1 MKPPELWQRLGEVA
15 ALFLKIG
22 STGFG
27 GPAALIAF
35 TEQEVVEC
43 RKWLSREYFLDI
55 VGVTNLIPG
64 PNATEIA
71 IHVGYLRAGWP
82 GLVVAGTC
90 FILPAAL
97 ITAAF
102 AWAYVHYGALPQV
115 VPFLYGIKP
124 AVLAVIFAALWRLG
138 RAAVKTW
145 RLIVVGLAVALA
157 LLLGTN
163 EIVALLG
170 GGVLGM
176 LWLRLSDPDG
186 PLIGGRK
193 PATLACTAVC
203 LIAASIRAWWQ
214 AFQPAWWQA
223 FQPAFTGWKARAIAL
238 IQALEPAAIAGLSTG
253 VPLWQLGLFFLKV
266 GSVLYGSGY
275 VLVAFLEGGL
285 VRDYG
290 WLTQQQLLDAI
301 AIGQFTPGPVLSTA
315 TFIGYLLAGGA
326 GAAVATV
333 AVFLPSFIFVA
344 MLQPLMP
351 HLRRSPWPA
360 AFLDAVSVSSVAL
373 MAAVVVRLTWATLTG
388 WPSWLIALAAAVVS
402 LRWKVNTTWLVLGGA
417 ILGWLLAP
425 WAR

>member
-1 MKPPELWQRLGEVA
+1 MRNGDDAAAYPQMKHKDLWRRLGQVA

-27 GPAALIAF
+27 GPAALIAL
-35 TEQEVVEC
+35 TEQEVVER

-82 GLVVAGTC
+82 GLLVAGVC

-102 AWAYVHYGALPQV
+102 AWAYVRFGSLPRV
-115 VPFLYGIKP
+115 TPFLYGIKP
-124 AVLAVIFAALWRLG
+124 AMLAVIFAALWRLG
-138 RAAVKTW
+138 RAAVKNW
-145 RLIVVGLAVALA
+145 RLTLVGLAVVLA
-157 LLLGTN
+157 LLLGAN
-163 EIVALLG
+163 EIVALLA

-186 PLIGGRK
+186 PLAGRHR
-193 PATLACTAVC
+193 PAPLACIAVGPILAAFKTAIV
-203 LIAASIRAWWQ
+203 
-214 AFQPAWWQA
+214 
-223 FQPAFTGWKARAIAL
+223 
-238 IQALEPAAIAGLSTG
+238 GLSAG

-290 WLTQQQLLDAI
+290 WLTRQQLLDAI
-301 AIGQFTPGPVLSTA
+301 AIGQFTPGPLLSTA
-315 TFIGYLLAGGA
+315 TFIGYLLAGAA
-326 GAAVATV
+326 GALVATV
-333 AVFLPSFIFVA
+333 AVFLPSFVFVVA
-344 MLQPLMP
+344 LQPLMP
-351 HLRRSPWPA
+351 HLRRSRWSA

-373 MAAVVVRLTWATLTG
+373 MTAVVVRLTWATLTG
-388 WPSWLIALAAAVVS
+388 WPAWLIALAATVVG

-417 ILGWLLAP
+417 ALGWLLAP
-425 WAR
+425 WAG

>member
-1 MKPPELWQRLGEVA
+1 MKHKDVARRLGELA

-22 STGFG
+22 GTGFG
-27 GPAALIAF
+27 GPAALIAL
-35 TEQEVVEC
+35 TEQEVVER

-82 GLVVAGTC
+82 GLLVAGTC

-102 AWAYVHYGALPQV
+102 AWAYVRYGALPQI

-124 AVLAVIFAALWRLG
+124 AILAVIFTALWRLG
-138 RAAVKTW
+138 RAAVKNW
-145 RLIVVGLAVALA
+145 RLIVVGMAVALA

-186 PLIGGRK
+186 PLASKRK
-193 PATLACTAVC
+193 PTALACTATS
-203 LIAASIRAWWQ
+203 LIAASIRTWRQ
-214 AFQPAWWQA
+214 AFQSAWWQA
-223 FQPAFTGWKARAIAL
+223 FQPAFTGWKARATAL
-238 IQALEPAAIAGLSTG
+238 IKALEPAAIAGLSTN
-253 VPLWQLGLFFLKV
+253 VPLWRLGLFFLKV

-315 TFIGYLLAGGA
+315 TFIGYLLAGGP
-326 GAAVATV
+326 GAVVATV
-333 AVFLPSFIFVA
+333 AIFLPSFVFVA
-344 MLQPLMP
+344 AIQPLMP
-351 HLRRSPWPA
+351 HLRRSRWSA

-373 MAAVVVRLTWATLTG
+373 MAMVVVRLTWATLIG
-388 WPSWLIALAAAVVS
+388 WPAWLIALTAAIVS
-402 LRWKVNTTWLVLGGA
+402 LRWKVNTIWLVLGGA
-417 ILGWLLAP
+417 ILGWLLSP
-425 WAR
+425 WAV

>member
-1 MKPPELWQRLGEVA
+1 MKHRNLWQRLGEVA

-22 STGFG
+22 SIGFG

-35 TEQEVVEC
+35 TEQEVVER

-64 PNATEIA
+64 PNATEVA
-71 IHVGYLRAGWP
+71 IHVGYLRAGWL
-82 GLVVAGTC
+82 GLVVAGVC

-97 ITAAF
+97 ITAVF
-102 AWAYVHYGALPQV
+102 AWAYVRFGALPQIA
-115 VPFLYGIKP
+115 PFLYGIKP

-138 RAAVKTW
+138 RAAIKNR
-145 RLIVVGLAVALA
+145 RLIVVGLAVVLA

-163 EIVALLG
+163 EVVALLAG
-170 GGVLGM
+170 GIFGM
-176 LWLRLSDPDG
+176 LWLHLSDPRG
-186 PLIGGRK
+186 PLTGK
-193 PATLACTAVC
+193 WESESFACAAAG
-203 LIAASIRAWWQ
+203 LIVASIRMWQ
-214 AFQPAWWQA
+214 QA
-223 FQPAFTGWKARAIAL
+223 LQPAFTGWKARA
-238 IQALEPAAIAGLSTG
+238 AAMIKELGNCAAVAALSTG
-253 VPLWQLGLFFLKV
+253 IPLWQLGLFFLKV

-301 AIGQFTPGPVLSTA
+301 AVGQFTPGPVLSTA
-315 TFIGYLLAGGA
+315 TFIGYLLAGAPGA
-326 GAAVATV
+326 VVATV
-333 AVFLPSFIFVA
+333 AIFLPSFVFVVA
-344 MLQPLMP
+344 LQPLMP
-351 HLRRSPWPA
+351 YLRRSRWSA

-373 MAAVVVRLTWATLTG
+373 MATVVVRLTWATLTG
-388 WPSWLIALAAAVVS
+388 WPAWLIALAAAVVS

-417 ILGWLLAP
+417 MLGWLFAP

>member
-1 MKPPELWQRLGEVA
+1 MKHKDAARRLGEVA

-35 TEQEVVEC
+35 TEQEVVER

-82 GLVVAGTC
+82 GLVVAGVC

-102 AWAYVHYGALPQV
+102 AWAYVRYGALPQI

-124 AVLAVIFAALWRLG
+124 AVLAAIFTALWRLG
-138 RAAVKTW
+138 RTAVKNW
-145 RLIVVGLAVALA
+145 RLVVVGLAVALA

-163 EIVALLG
+163 EVVALLA
-170 GGVLGM
+170 GGVFGM
-176 LWLRLSDPDG
+176 LWLRLSDPQG
-186 PLIGGRK
+186 PLAGKRASG
-193 PATLACTAVC
+193 PLACAAVG
-203 LIAASIRAWWQ
+203 LIPASVKMAA
-214 AFQPAWWQA
+214 
-223 FQPAFTGWKARAIAL
+223 
-238 IQALEPAAIAGLSTG
+238 AGLSTG

-315 TFIGYLLAGGA
+315 TFIGYLLSGGA
-326 GAAVATV
+326 GAVVATV
-333 AVFLPSFIFVA
+333 AIFLPSFVFVA
-344 MLQPLMP
+344 AIQPLMP
-351 HLRRSPWPA
+351 YLRRSRWSA

-373 MAAVVVRLTWATLTG
+373 MAAVVVRLTWTTLVG
-388 WPSWLIALAAAVVS
+388 WPAWLIALAAAIVS

-417 ILGWLLAP
+417 VLGWLLAP
-425 WAR
+425 WAV